1 MRADTITRAQALLPA
16 TLAELAKGLGLTEDG
31 TRYTLKQLLR
41 GGYAE
46 LWGDKLTA
54 KGTLVPVIHSTGKTR
69 S

>member
-1 MRADTITRAQALLPA
+1 MKPEAIARAQALLPA

-31 TRYTLKQLLR
+31 TRYTLKQLLK

-46 LWGDKLTA
+46 LWGDKLTD
-54 KGTLVPVIHSTGKTR
+54 KGTLAPVIHSTGKTP

>member
-1 MRADTITRAQALLPA
+1 MKPETIARAQALLPA

-31 TRYTLKQLLR
+31 TRYTLKQLLK

-46 LWGDKLTA
+46 LWGDKLTD
-54 KGTLVPVIHSTGKTR
+54 KGTLAPVIHSTGKTP

>member
-1 MRADTITRAQALLPA
+1 MKPEAIARAQALLPA

-46 LWGDKLTA
+46 LWGDKLTE
-54 KGTLVPVIHSTGKTR
+54 KGTLVPVIHSTGKTP

>member
-1 MRADTITRAQALLPA
+1 MKPETIARAQALLPA

-31 TRYTLKQLLR
+31 ARYTLKQLLK

-46 LWGDKLTA
+46 LWGDKLTD
-54 KGTLVPVIHSTGKTR
+54 KGTLAPVIHSTGKTP

>member
-1 MRADTITRAQALLPA
+1 MKPEAITRAQALPPA

-31 TRYTLKQLLR
+31 TRYTLKQLLK

-46 LWGDKLTA
+46 LWGDKLTE
-54 KGTLVPVIHSTGKTR
+54 KGTLAPVIHSTGKTP

>member
-1 MRADTITRAQALLPA
+1 MRAESIARAQALLPA

-31 TRYTLKQLLR
+31 PRYTLKQLLK

-46 LWGDKLTA
+46 LWGDKLTD
-54 KGTLVPVIHSTGKTR
+54 KGTLVPVIHSTGKTP

>member
-1 MRADTITRAQALLPA
+1 MKPEAIARAQALLPA

-31 TRYTLKQLLR
+31 TRYTLKQLLK

-46 LWGDKLTA
+46 LWGDKLTK
-54 KGTLVPVIHSTGKTR
+54 KGTLVPVIHSTGKTP

>member
-1 MRADTITRAQALLPA
+1 MKPEAIARAQALLPA

-31 TRYTLKQLLR
+31 TRYTLKQLLK

-46 LWGDKLTA
+46 QWGDKLTD
-54 KGTLVPVIHSTGKTR
+54 KGTLVPVIHSTGKTP

>member
-1 MRADTITRAQALLPA
+1 MKPEAIARAQALLPA

-46 LWGDKLTA
+46 LWGDKLTD
-54 KGTLVPVIHSTGKTR
+54 KGTLAPVIHSTGKTP

>member
-1 MRADTITRAQALLPA
+1 MKPEAIARAQALLPA

-54 KGTLVPVIHSTGKTR
+54 KGTLVPVIHSTGKTP